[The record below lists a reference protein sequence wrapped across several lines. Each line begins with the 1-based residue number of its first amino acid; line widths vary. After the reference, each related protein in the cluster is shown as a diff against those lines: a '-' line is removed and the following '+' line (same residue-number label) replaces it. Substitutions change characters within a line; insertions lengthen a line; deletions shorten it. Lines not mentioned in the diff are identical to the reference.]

1 MVQIGK
7 KYLLRVI
14 DIVDFGVYLDAEEL
28 GKVLLPRKSV
38 PPGLRLHDKV
48 SVFLYLDSEDRPIA
62 STRMP
67 RAMVGEFA
75 YLEVVDVNDVGAFLD
90 WGLEKDLLVPY
101 SEQHRPMEAGRSYLV
116 YLSLD
121 KVQGR
126 IVASSKIDKYL
137 DDERPHDFRA
147 GQAVDLII
155 ANSTDLGF
163 KAIVNHSHWGML
175 YRTEVFQRLS
185 FGQSVKGF
193 IKHVRPDGK
202 LDLSL
207 QSGRDALD
215 KHAETIKQ
223 YLHSH
228 AGFAPLNDKSD
239 PELIADV
246 LGMSKAAFKKSIG
259 RLYKLNMIDIEKG
272 GIRLLKGN
280 DSPDPSDIK

>member
-1 MVQIGK
+1 MIQIGRN
-7 KYLLRVI
+7 YTLRVI
-14 DIVDFGVYLDAEEL
+14 DTVDFGVYLDAEAL
-28 GKVLLPRKSV
+28 GKVLLPRKYIPSGV
-38 PPGLRLHDKV
+38 GVNDKI

-62 STRMP
+62 TTRMP
-67 RAMVGEFA
+67 TAMVGEFA

-175 YRTEVFQRLS
+175 YGTEVFQRLS
-185 FGQSVKGF
+185 FGQSLKGF

-223 YLHSH
+223 YLGDH
-228 AGFAPLNDKSD
+228 AGYAPLHDKTD
-239 PELIADV
+239 PEVIADV

-259 RLYKLNMIDIEKG
+259 RLYKLKMIDIEKD
-272 GIRLLKGN
+272 GIRLLEK
-280 DSPDPSDIK
+280 K

>member
-1 MVQIGK
+1 MVQIGRN
-7 KYLLRVI
+7 YTLRVI
-14 DIVDFGVYLDAEEL
+14 DTVDFGVYLDAEEL
-28 GKVLLPRKSV
+28 GKVLLPRKYIPSGV
-38 PPGLRLHDKV
+38 GLNDRV
-48 SVFLYLDSEDRPIA
+48 EVFLYLDSEDRPIA
-62 STRMP
+62 TTRIP
-67 RAMVGEFA
+67 SAMVGEFA
-75 YLEVVDVNDVGAFLD
+75 YLKVVDVNDVGAFLD
-90 WGLEKDLLVPY
+90 WGLGKDLLVPF

-126 IVASSKIDKYL
+126 IMASSKIDKYL
-137 DDERPHDFRA
+137 DDERPHNFRA

-175 YRTEVFQRLS
+175 YAGEVFQRLS

-223 YLHSH
+223 YLKNH
-228 AGFAPLNDKSD
+228 AGYAPLHDKTD
-239 PELIADV
+239 PEVIADV

-259 RLYKLNMIDIEKG
+259 RLYKLNIIDIEKD
-272 GIRLLKGN
+272 GIRLLN
-280 DSPDPSDIK
+280 Q

>member
-1 MVQIGK
+1 MVQLGK
-7 KYLLRVI
+7 KHTLRIV
-14 DIVDFGVYLDAEEL
+14 DTVDFGVYLDAEEL
-28 GKVLLPRKSV
+28 GKVLLPRKYIPSGV
-38 PPGLRLHDKV
+38 GMNDKV

-62 STRMP
+62 TTRMP
-67 RAMVGEFA
+67 TAMVGEFA

-175 YRTEVFQRLS
+175 YGTEVFQRLS
-185 FGQSVKGF
+185 FGQSVQGF

-215 KHAETIKQ
+215 KHAETIRQ
-223 YLHSH
+223 YLQNH
-228 AGFAPLNDKSD
+228 AGYAPLHDKTD
-239 PELIADV
+239 PEVIADV

-259 RLYKLNMIDIEKG
+259 RLYKLKIIDIEKD
-272 GIRLLKGN
+272 GIRLL
-280 DSPDPSDIK
+280 SE